1 MTDTR
6 PSPLATV
13 LRVDGWSTALFGV
26 ALTVSAPLLRAPL
39 GLPTPLSLLFGVVM
53 VAGGAA
59 LLAIARRGPHRYAR
73 PVVAVNAA
81 SALGMTAL
89 ACSGL
94 LPLTGLGIGFL
105 LAGAALVATYAA
117 LELRA
122 AALAEPV
129 TVC

>member
-1 MTDTR
+1 MTTITDPR
-6 PSPLATV
+6 PGPLTTV

-26 ALTVSAPLLRAPL
+26 VLTVSAPLLREPL
-39 GLPTPLSLLFGVVM
+39 GLPTPLSLLFGVVL

-94 LPLTGLGIGFL
+94 LPLTGLGVGFL
-105 LAGAALVATYAA
+105 LTGAALVAMYAA
-117 LELRA
+117 LEG
-122 AALAEPV
+122 AALRV
-129 TVC
+129 VVR